1 MKKRHQRQERF
12 ARIVRT
18 AAAAA
23 LLAAL
28 AACGGGGGDGG
39 ASVEVSAPGV
49 SGSIGSGTGGTGSG
63 SGSDGGSASPSPS
76 ENPSAALPASRAD
89 ARRFLTQ
96 ATFGATEP
104 DVDHLMKVG
113 YSAWI
118 DEQFAK
124 PQKLHRA
131 YWDAENKAIR
141 AADANRS
148 AGSREV
154 LDSFYQQA
162 IRGEDQLRQRVAFAL
177 SEIFVISMVADGL
190 GGDKGQGVAGYLDML
205 GRNAFGNYR
214 TLIEDVS
221 RHPMMGIY
229 LSHLRNTK
237 EDPAKGRV
245 PDENFA
251 REVMQLFSIGL
262 YQLEKDGSLKLD
274 ADGKPIETYGPKD
287 IAGMAKVFTGW
298 SWDGPDTGDG
308 RYYGWGAEWSD
319 PARYYT
325 SMQGYTQFHS
335 LSEKKF
341 LGVKVAAQTRADPYA
356 SLKTAMDALAA
367 HPNVGPF
374 LGKQLIQRLVT
385 SNPTPAYVGRVAQ
398 AFGSAGDMKAMIR
411 AVLLD
416 PEARDAK
423 IAAGSSY
430 GKLREPVLRLT
441 ALLRAYG
448 ATSDSSKFLIGT
460 TDDPGTQLGQ
470 TPLRSP
476 SVFNFYRP
484 GYVPPNTK
492 AAKQGLAVPEMQIT
506 HETTVAGYAN
516 YMIQG
521 TMSGFG
527 QNGVDWQ
534 AKRRDVQLDTRA
546 ELALAG
552 KSGAL
557 ADRVL
562 ARLLGAAPND
572 ELKAEMVA
580 AIDSI
585 PLPELR
591 ADGSNKDWVETSKK
605 YRVAAALSIALV
617 SPEFLIQK

>member
-1 MKKRHQRQERF
+1 M
-12 ARIVRT
+12 T
-18 AAAAA
+18 
-23 LLAAL
+23 
-28 AACGGGGGDGG
+28 
-39 ASVEVSAPGV
+39 
-49 SGSIGSGTGGTGSG
+49 
-63 SGSDGGSASPSPS
+63 SPS
-76 ENPSAALPASRAD
+76 ENPAAALPASKAD

-96 ATFGATEP
+96 ATFGPTEP
-104 DVDHLMKVG
+104 ELDHVMKIG

-124 PQKLHRA
+124 PQKLHRT
-131 YWDAENKAIR
+131 YWDAENKAIK
-141 AADANRS
+141 AVDATRS
-148 AGSREV
+148 AGTREV

-162 IRGEDQLRQRVAFAL
+162 LKGDDQLRQRVAFAL
-177 SEIFVISMVADGL
+177 SEVFVISMMSDGL

-221 RHPMMGIY
+221 RNPMMGIY
-229 LSHLRNTK
+229 LSHLRNAK

-262 YQLEKDGSLKLD
+262 YQLNPDGSLKLSL
-274 ADGKPIETYGPKD
+274 DGKPIETYGPKD
-287 IAGMAKVFTGW
+287 IAGLAKVFTGW

-335 LSEKKF
+335 LSEKRF
-341 LGVKVAAQTRADPYA
+341 LGVKVLAQTRADPYT
-356 SLKTAMDALAA
+356 SLTTAMDTLAA
-367 HPNVGPF
+367 HSNVGPF
-374 LGKQLIQRLVT
+374 LGRQLIQRLVT
-385 SNPTPAYVGRVAQ
+385 SNPSPAYVGRVTQ
-398 AFGSAGDMKAMIR
+398 AFGSGGDMKAMVK

-423 IAAGSSY
+423 IAAGNSY

-441 ALLRAYG
+441 ALLRALN

-460 TDDPGTQLGQ
+460 TDDPGSQLGQ
-470 TPLRSP
+470 TPMRSP

-492 AAKQGLAVPEMQIT
+492 AGKQGLAVPEMQIT

-516 YMIQG
+516 YMING
-521 TMSGFG
+521 VMGGFG
-527 QNGVDWQ
+527 QRGVDWQ
-534 AKRRDVQLDTRA
+534 AKRPDVQLETKSLLALVDKSE
-546 ELALAG
+546 ELADL
-552 KSGAL
+552 
-557 ADRVL
+557 VL
-562 ARLLGAAPND
+562 ARLLGPTPND
-572 ELKAEMVA
+572 ALKTEIVA
-580 AIDSI
+580 AVNSI
-585 PLPELR
+585 QLPELR
-591 ADGSNKDWVETSKK
+591 PDGSNKDWVETSRK
-605 YRVAAALSIALV
+605 YRVSAALAIALV
-617 SPEFLIQK
+617 APEFLIQK